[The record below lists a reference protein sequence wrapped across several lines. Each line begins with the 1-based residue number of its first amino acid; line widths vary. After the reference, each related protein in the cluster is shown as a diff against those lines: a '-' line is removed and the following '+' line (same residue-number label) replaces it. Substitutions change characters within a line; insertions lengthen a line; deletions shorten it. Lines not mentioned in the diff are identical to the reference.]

1 VDAATKR
8 RLQQGA
14 PGLSGAQIDRLAR
27 YFDLLLQWNR
37 KINLTAITD
46 PPQVVDRH
54 FLDSLAVLPLVANAG
69 TLVDIGSGGG
79 FPGAVLA
86 TVRPE
91 LAVTAVDSI
100 RKKVAFLET
109 LRIELARNLEPVTAR
124 HDELV
129 RNGRT
134 FDVAISRATWDPSE
148 WVTQGAPLVR
158 PGGLLIAMQTGE
170 QATPVAPPGFV
181 AEPVATYSIEGVERY
196 LRPFRRA

>member
-1 VDAATKR
+1 
-8 RLQQGA
+8 LQEGA
-14 PGLSGAQIDRLAR
+14 PGLAAAQVDRLAR

-46 PPQVVDRH
+46 PAQIVDRH
-54 FLDSLAVLPLVANAG
+54 FLDSLAVLPLLGDAR
-69 TLVDIGSGGG
+69 TLIDIGSGGG

-109 LRIELARNLEPVTAR
+109 LRIELARNLEPITAR
-124 HDELV
+124 HDELI
-129 RNGRT
+129 RAGRT
-134 FDVAISRATWDPSE
+134 FDVAVSRATWDPSE

-158 PGGLLIAMQTGE
+158 PGGLLIAMQTGDQSTP
-170 QATPVAPPGFV
+170 QAPLGFT
-181 AEPVATYSIEGVERY
+181 AEPVVTYAIEGVDRF